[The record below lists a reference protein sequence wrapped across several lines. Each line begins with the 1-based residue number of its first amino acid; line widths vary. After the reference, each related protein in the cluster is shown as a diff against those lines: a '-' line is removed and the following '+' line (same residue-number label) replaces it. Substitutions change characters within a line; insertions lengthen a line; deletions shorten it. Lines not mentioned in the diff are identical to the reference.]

1 MMRVHGDKIV
11 VRRQEVESK
20 EDYHMYLP
28 ELQEDFK
35 HICGYCGKSEAV
47 AKNGFEIDHFV
58 PRKYAETRK
67 NDYTNL
73 VYSCFEC
80 NRKKTSKW
88 ISEDPDIQFVNGR
101 GFVDPASE
109 DYDSHLER
117 DSEGNIVGKT
127 PAGEY
132 MIHEGL
138 RFDRRPIKEI
148 WRAMQL
154 IGKKKKLQE
163 KMKTLPAEQLNEYIM
178 IDMQLEE
185 LQQFLFGKK
194 E

>member
-1 MMRVHGDKIV
+1 MRVHGDKVIT
-11 VRRQEVESK
+11 RRQEIDAR
-20 EDYHMYLP
+20 EDYHAYLS

-35 HICGYCGKSEAV
+35 HICGYCGKSEIV

-58 PRKYAETRK
+58 PKKYAKARE

-80 NRKKTSKW
+80 NRIKSSKW
-88 ISEDPDIQFVNGR
+88 LSKNPDIQFVNGE
-101 GFVDPASE
+101 GFVDPTSE
-109 DYDSHLER
+109 NYDTHLER
-117 DSEGNIVGKT
+117 DLDGSIVGKT

-132 MIHEGL
+132 MVFKG
-138 RFDRRPIKEI
+138 FKFAQRPIREI
-148 WRAMQL
+148 WIAMQL
-154 IGKKKKLQE
+154 IEKKKRLQE
-163 KMKTLPAEQLNEYIM
+163 KMRELPEERLKEYII
-178 IDMQLEE
+178 IDTQLQK

>member
-1 MMRVHGDKIV
+1 MRVHGDKIIT
-11 VRRQEVESK
+11 RRMEIDAR
-20 EDYHMYLP
+20 EDYHAYLP
-28 ELQEDFK
+28 ELQQDFR
-35 HICGYCGKSEAV
+35 HLCGYCGKSEIV

-58 PRKYAETRK
+58 PKKYAEARK

-80 NRKKTSKW
+80 NRKKSSKW
-88 ISEDPDIQFVNGR
+88 LSENPDIQFVDGE

-109 DYDSHLER
+109 DYDTHLER
-117 DSEGNIVGKT
+117 DLDGNIVGKT

-132 MIHEGL
+132 MVSKG
-138 RFDRRPIKEI
+138 FKFNQRPIKEI
-148 WRAMQL
+148 WTAMQL
-154 IGKKKKLQE
+154 IEKKKRLQE
-163 KMKTLPAEQLNEYIM
+163 KMKKLSDEKLKEYII
-178 IDMQLEE
+178 IDTQLQE

>member
-1 MMRVHGDKIV
+1 MRVHGDKIIT
-11 VRRQEVESK
+11 RRQGVEER
-20 EDYHMYLP
+20 EDYHAYLK

-35 HICGYCGKSEAV
+35 HLCGYCGKSETV
-47 AKNGFEIDHFV
+47 AKNGFETDHFV
-58 PRKYAETRK
+58 PIKYAKARE

-80 NRKKTSKW
+80 NRKKSSKW
-88 ISEDPDIQFVNGR
+88 VSKNPEIQFVDGK

-109 DYDSHLER
+109 DYDAHMER

-127 PAGEY
+127 TAGEY
-132 MIHEGL
+132 MVSEGFK
-138 RFDRRPIKEI
+138 FDQRPMKEI
-148 WRAMQL
+148 WQAMQL
-154 IGKKKKLQE
+154 VDRKRRLQE
-163 KMKTLPAEQLNEYIM
+163 KMKSLPEAELREYII
-178 IDMQLEE
+178 IDTQLQE